1 MKIYKNGIL
10 ICNWLLVYNIEYKVN
25 KEDFKKTKSVFLIR
39 LRKLKKSKIE
49 TIFYAIKTI
58 TLFKYNYD

>member
-25 KEDFKKTKSVFLIR
+25 KEDFKKTKDIFQIR
-39 LRKLKKSKIE
+39 LRKLKKTK
-49 TIFYAIKTI
+49 TKNIFKAVKTI
-58 TLFKYNYD
+58 TLFKYKYD